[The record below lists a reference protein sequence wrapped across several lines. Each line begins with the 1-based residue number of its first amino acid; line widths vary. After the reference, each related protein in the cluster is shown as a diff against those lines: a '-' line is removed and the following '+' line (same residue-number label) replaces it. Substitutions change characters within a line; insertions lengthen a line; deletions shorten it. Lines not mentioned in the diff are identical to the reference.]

1 MHRETTRLNDAVE
14 RIDDPVLETDGR
26 CEHIMALHFDPRGDY
41 DEGIAR
47 CVVSREG
54 DVEQP
59 GFIDRSRIHTVD
71 VRSPSDVELGP
82 ELDIAE
88 SQAAVEDLPEFDRCN
103 FLGFEDPNLW
113 CDRESGVLHFYCT
126 VPFLD
131 RNAGDISVYLG
142 HAEGPDLHSLRM
154 TAPVLE
160 PEPGVHSG
168 AKEVA
173 IAPHSQEGKGPRYNL
188 VESND
193 VVEDTWYSVLR
204 TAVAPDLTGPWEYG
218 EVPLHPRDHDY
229 DWFAGHASP
238 GPLLPPEFVDVGE
251 SRRVGLLNGREGERH
266 EDGALTFG
274 PFTVGLSVYDF
285 ERGTVEWVSPEPVIE
300 DPEAETITFASA
312 YRLLGPETAL
322 IYAHVDDSFVRAYRV
337 DTDALES
344 CLP

>member
-1 MHRETTRLNDAVE
+1 
-14 RIDDPVLETDGR
+14 R

-41 DEGIAR
+41 EEGIAR
-47 CVVSREG
+47 CVVSRTG
-54 DVEQP
+54 DVEEP
-59 GFIDRSRIHTVD
+59 GFIDRSRIHAVD
-71 VRSPSDVELGP
+71 VRSPYDVELGP
-82 ELDIAE
+82 ELDIAG
-88 SQAAVEDLPEFDRCN
+88 SQAVVEDLAESDRCN

-131 RNAGDISVYLG
+131 RNAGEISVYLG
-142 HAEGPDLHSLRM
+142 HAEGPGLDSLRM

-160 PEPGVHSG
+160 PEPDVHQG

-173 IAPHSQEGKGPRYNL
+173 IAPPSSEGGRYNL

-193 VVEDTWYSVLR
+193 VVDDTWYSVLR

-218 EVPLHPRDHDY
+218 EVALHPRDHSY

-251 SRRVGLLNGREGERH
+251 SRRVGLLNGREAERR
-266 EDGALTFG
+266 EGGAPTFG
-274 PFTVGLSVYDF
+274 SFTVGLSVYDF

-300 DPEAETITFASA
+300 DPAAETITFASA
-312 YRLLGPETAL
+312 YRLLGPETGL

-337 DTDALES
+337 DTAALES
-344 CLP
+344 YLP

>member
-1 MHRETTRLNDAVE
+1 MHRETTRLNDAIE
-14 RIDDPVLETDGR
+14 RIDEPVLEAGDR

-41 DEGIAR
+41 EEGIAR
-47 CVVSREG
+47 CVVSRTG
-54 DVEQP
+54 DVEEP
-59 GFIDRSRIHTVD
+59 GFIDRSRIHAVD
-71 VRSPSDVELGP
+71 VRSPYDVELGP
-82 ELDIAE
+82 ELDIAG
-88 SQAAVEDLPEFDRCN
+88 SQAVVEDLAESDRCN

-131 RNAGDISVYLG
+131 RNAGEISVYLG
-142 HAEGPDLHSLRM
+142 HAEGPGLDSLRM

-160 PEPGVHSG
+160 PEPDVHQG

-173 IAPHSQEGKGPRYNL
+173 IAPPSSEGGRYNL

-193 VVEDTWYSVLR
+193 VVDDTWYSVLR

-218 EVPLHPRDHDY
+218 EVALHPRDHSY

-251 SRRVGLLNGREGERH
+251 SRRVGLLNGREAERR
-266 EDGALTFG
+266 EGGTPTFG
-274 PFTVGLSVYDF
+274 SFTVGLSVYDF

-300 DPEAETITFASA
+300 DPAAETITFASA
-312 YRLLGPETAL
+312 YRLLGPETGL

-337 DTDALES
+337 DTAALES
-344 CLP
+344 YLP